1 MRTDAP
7 IKNINWY
14 ISTYHPVEDM
24 LVLVY
29 TSYEDEKAKYVVAK
43 FNGEM
48 FISVDQPCN
57 KIPMTD
63 VLYWAYL
70 A

>member
-1 MRTDAP
+1 MTTDAP
-7 IKNINWY
+7 IKTINWY
-14 ISTYHPVEDM
+14 ISTYHPVENM

-29 TSYEDEKAKYVVAK
+29 TSYDDEETKYAVAK
-43 FNGEM
+43 FDGEM